1 MQMTETAGLYE
12 ALANAQAD
20 IRNPEK
26 TKTAKVKGKTKTG
39 AAYEYEYKYA
49 DIADVLSG
57 ALPVFSKHGLAILQ
71 PTRVENGQLFIETII
86 THKSGESTSSTYP
99 VCGIN
104 NDHQGMGA
112 AMTYARRYALCSM
125 IGVAAEEDTDGQGAA
140 KASGGK
146 PMSVH
151 AAKKEVNWDGIVK
164 AIREAKTEKLLE
176 NMATRVTDNEGIWPD
191 SYVTNAR
198 EEIEARRKDLTTP
211 TTNGA
216 GPEFAQ
222 WDNYDEK
229 LEGLVAVLSEA
240 TPEIQ
245 AEIWE
250 AEQIEERYS
259 AGMIFPP
266 DKDKLTALL
275 KAA

>member
-1 MQMTETAGLYE
+1 MTETAGLYE
-12 ALANAQAD
+12 ALAAAQAE
-20 IRNPEK
+20 IKNPEK
-26 TKTAKVKGKTKTG
+26 GKQAKIKTKTG
-39 AAYEYEYKYA
+39 GEYSYKYA

-57 ALPVFSKHGLAILQ
+57 VLPVFSKHGLAILQ
-71 PTRVENGQLFIETII
+71 PTRVDNGQLFIETII
-86 THKSGESTSSTYP
+86 THKSGESTSSLYP

-104 NDHQGMGA
+104 NDHQAMGG

-151 AAKKEVNWDGIVK
+151 QAKKEVNWDAIEK
-164 AIREAKTEKLLE
+164 NIREAKTERLLD
-176 NMATRVTDNEGIWPD
+176 NMAARVTENEGVWPD

-198 EEIEARRKDLTTP
+198 EEIEARRKVLAAP
-211 TTNGA
+211 K
-216 GPEFAQ
+216 EQFEQ
-222 WDNYDEK
+222 WANYEEK
-229 LEGLVAVLSEA
+229 IEGLAAVLSEA

-266 DKDKLTALL
+266 DKDKLTGLL